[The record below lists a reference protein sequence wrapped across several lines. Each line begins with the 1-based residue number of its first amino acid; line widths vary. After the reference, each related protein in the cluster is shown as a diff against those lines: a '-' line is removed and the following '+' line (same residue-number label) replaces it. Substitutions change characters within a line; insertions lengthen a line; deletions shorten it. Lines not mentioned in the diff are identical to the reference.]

1 MGGSLVLD
9 KVEKIR
15 EKLNK
20 QVNFKNINTKEVLK
34 ISKELDEAILEYY
47 KEGIK

>member
-1 MGGSLVLD
+1 MLD

-34 ISKELDEAILEYY
+34 ISKELDEVILEYY

>member
-1 MGGSLVLD
+1 MVLD

-20 QVNFKNINTKEVLK
+20 QVNLKDVNTKEVLK

>member
-1 MGGSLVLD
+1 MLD

-20 QVNFKNINTKEVLK
+20 QVNLKDVNTKEVLK

>member
-1 MGGSLVLD
+1 MVLD

-20 QVNFKNINTKEVLK
+20 QVNLKDVNTKEVLK
-34 ISKELDEAILEYY
+34 ISEELDLAILEYY
-47 KEGIK
+47 GKERKEI